1 MSYTIDYSDKTDR
14 EAVADILFHL
24 GVQRFK
30 ILVKE
35 IKKYADNEKVRQSF
49 TMTMDFV
56 GVQGRP
62 AKAILNRYLEGGKAK

>member
-1 MSYTIDYSDKTDR
+1 MSYTIDYSDKTAR

-49 TMTMDFV
+49 TITMDFV
-56 GVQGRP
+56 GVQGYP
-62 AKAILNRYLEGGKAK
+62 AKAMLDRYLEGGKAK